1 MRKNN
6 DGWLGALRSLGQ
18 AGGELLR
25 AELDALGSDLSASGA
40 SLARA
45 IGFFL
50 AAVFVIFW
58 AIGALGYF
66 SIELLALW
74 LPRWSS
80 ALIVFVLLL
89 IVVWILWMLAKRKLR
104 QAERPTD
111 TVRRRV
117 ADHLDWWQ
125 DRVLDGPAG
134 ERERL
139 ESRESREER
148 E

>member
-89 IVVWILWMLAKRKLR
+89 IVVWILWMLR
-104 QAERPTD
+104 
-111 TVRRRV
+111 
-117 ADHLDWWQ
+117 
-125 DRVLDGPAG
+125 G
-134 ERERL
+134 
-139 ESRESREER
+139 
-148 E
+148 